1 VAVLQLAKLPAYHRD
16 PFDRM
21 LVCQAIAHGL
31 TILTPDEAV
40 GRYPVPTIW

>member
-1 VAVLQLAKLPAYHRD
+1 MLPDCHRD

-21 LVCQAIAHGL
+21 LVGQAIAHGL
-31 TILTPDEAV
+31 TSLTPDEGI